1 MNTTD
6 NTSIEIDILYLLKKL
21 WQKKVLII
29 FSALLFGLVALVFS
43 AFVVKPTYT
52 SSTRIYVT
60 NQTAGTNN
68 LTAQDLQAGNYLVN
82 DYKEIITS
90 DSVLADV
97 ISREGLSITN
107 AELSEMIEV
116 SIPND
121 TRIITISVNN
131 TDPSDAQRFANSL
144 REIAAEKIKVV
155 TKVEDVTTIE
165 EAKVPTSP
173 SSPNIKRNVMLGAL
187 VGGFIAV
194 AFVLLLEVLDDRV
207 RRPEDV
213 EEVLGLVLIGVVP
226 DTEKM

>member
-1 MNTTD
+1 MNTKES
-6 NTSIEIDILYLLKKL
+6 NSIEIDLLYLLKKL
-21 WQKKVLII
+21 WEKKVLIL
-29 FSALLFGLVALVFS
+29 FSTVLFGLLALLISVFIL
-43 AFVVKPTYT
+43 KPTFT
-52 SSTRIYVT
+52 SSTRIYVV
-60 NQTAGTNN
+60 NQTSDNNN

-165 EAKVPTSP
+165 DAKLPELP
-173 SSPNIKRNVMLGAL
+173 SSPNIKRNVVLGAL
-187 VGGFIAV
+187 AGIFIAV
-194 AFVLLLEVLDDRV
+194 VLILLLELLDDRV
-207 RRPEDV
+207 RRPEDI
-213 EEVLGLVLIGVVP
+213 EEVLGLVLIGTVP
-226 DTEKM
+226 DTDKL

>member
-1 MNTTD
+1 MA
-6 NTSIEIDILYLLKKL
+6 E
-21 WQKKVLII
+21 
-29 FSALLFGLVALVFS
+29 G
-43 AFVVKPTYT
+43 
-52 SSTRIYVT
+52 
-60 NQTAGTNN
+60 
-68 LTAQDLQAGNYLVN
+68 DLRG
-82 DYKEIITS
+82 
-90 DSVLADV
+90 
-97 ISREGLSITN
+97 
-107 AELSEMIEV
+107 MIRV

-121 TRIITISVNN
+121 TRIITISVNSK
-131 TDPSDAQRFANSL
+131 DPQDAQQLANSV

-173 SSPNIKRNVMLGAL
+173 SSPNIKRNVLLGAL

>member
-52 SSTRIYVT
+52 SSTRIYVA

-68 LTAQDLQAGNYLVN
+68 LTAQDLQAGSYLVN
-82 DYKEIITS
+82 DYKEIIIS
-90 DSVLADV
+90 DSVLSDV
-97 ISREGLSITN
+97 INREGLTM
-107 AELSEMIEV
+107 AEGDLRGMIRV

-121 TRIITISVNN
+121 TRIITISVNSK
-131 TDPSDAQRFANSL
+131 DPQYAQQLANSV

-173 SSPNIKRNVMLGAL
+173 SSPNINKNVSIGAL
-187 VGGFIAV
+187 VGATVAV
-194 AFVLLLEVLDDRV
+194 VLILLLEVLDDRV

>member
-6 NTSIEIDILYLLKKL
+6 NTSIEFDILYLLKKL

-52 SSTRIYVT
+52 SSTRIYVA

-68 LTAQDLQAGNYLVN
+68 LTAQDLQAGSYLVN
-82 DYKEIITS
+82 DYKEIIIS
-90 DSVLADV
+90 DSVLSDV
-97 ISREGLSITN
+97 INREGLTM
-107 AELSEMIEV
+107 AEGDLRGMIRV

-121 TRIITISVNN
+121 TRIITISVNSK
-131 TDPSDAQRFANSL
+131 DPQDAQQLANSV

>member
-52 SSTRIYVT
+52 SSTRIYVA

-68 LTAQDLQAGNYLVN
+68 LTAQDLQAGSYLVN
-82 DYKEIITS
+82 DYKEIIIS
-90 DSVLADV
+90 DSVLSDV
-97 ISREGLSITN
+97 INREGLTM
-107 AELSEMIEV
+107 AEGDLRGMIRV

-121 TRIITISVNN
+121 TRIITISVNSK
-131 TDPSDAQRFANSL
+131 DPQDAQQLANSV

-194 AFVLLLEVLDDRV
+194 AIVLLLEVLDDRV

>member
-1 MNTTD
+1 MA
-6 NTSIEIDILYLLKKL
+6 E
-21 WQKKVLII
+21 
-29 FSALLFGLVALVFS
+29 G
-43 AFVVKPTYT
+43 
-52 SSTRIYVT
+52 
-60 NQTAGTNN
+60 
-68 LTAQDLQAGNYLVN
+68 DLRG
-82 DYKEIITS
+82 
-90 DSVLADV
+90 
-97 ISREGLSITN
+97 
-107 AELSEMIEV
+107 MIRV

-121 TRIITISVNN
+121 TRIITISVNSK
-131 TDPSDAQRFANSL
+131 DPQDAQQLANSV

>member
-52 SSTRIYVT
+52 SSTRIYVA

-68 LTAQDLQAGNYLVN
+68 LTAQDLQAGSYLVN
-82 DYKEIITS
+82 DYKEIIIS
-90 DSVLADV
+90 DSVLSDV
-97 ISREGLSITN
+97 INREGLTM
-107 AELSEMIEV
+107 AEGDLRGMIRV

-121 TRIITISVNN
+121 TRIITISVNSK
-131 TDPSDAQRFANSL
+131 DPQDAQQLANSV

-173 SSPNIKRNVMLGAL
+173 SSPNIKRNVLLGAL

>member
-1 MNTTD
+1 MA
-6 NTSIEIDILYLLKKL
+6 E
-21 WQKKVLII
+21 
-29 FSALLFGLVALVFS
+29 G
-43 AFVVKPTYT
+43 
-52 SSTRIYVT
+52 
-60 NQTAGTNN
+60 
-68 LTAQDLQAGNYLVN
+68 DLRG
-82 DYKEIITS
+82 
-90 DSVLADV
+90 
-97 ISREGLSITN
+97 
-107 AELSEMIEV
+107 MIRV

-121 TRIITISVNN
+121 TRIITISVNSK
-131 TDPSDAQRFANSL
+131 DPQDAQQLANSV

-213 EEVLGLVLIGVVP
+213 EEALGLVLIGVVP

>member
-52 SSTRIYVT
+52 SSTRIYVA

>member
-1 MNTTD
+1 MNTKES
-6 NTSIEIDILYLLKKL
+6 NSIEIDLLYLLKKL
-21 WQKKVLII
+21 WEKKILIL
-29 FSALLFGLVALVFS
+29 FSTVLFGLLALLISVFIL
-43 AFVVKPTYT
+43 KPTFT
-52 SSTRIYVT
+52 SSTRIYVA
-60 NQTAGTNN
+60 NQTSDNNN

-90 DSVLADV
+90 DSVLTDV

-165 EAKVPTSP
+165 DAKLPELP
-173 SSPNIKRNVMLGAL
+173 SSPNIKRNVVLGAL
-187 VGGFIAV
+187 AGIFIAV
-194 AFVLLLEVLDDRV
+194 VLILLLELLDDRV
-207 RRPEDV
+207 RRPEDI
-213 EEVLGLVLIGVVP
+213 EEVLGLVLIGTVP
-226 DTEKM
+226 DTDKL

>member
-1 MNTTD
+1 M
-6 NTSIEIDILYLLKKL
+6 
-21 WQKKVLII
+21 
-29 FSALLFGLVALVFS
+29 
-43 AFVVKPTYT
+43 
-52 SSTRIYVT
+52 
-60 NQTAGTNN
+60 
-68 LTAQDLQAGNYLVN
+68 TAQDLQAGSYLVN
-82 DYKEIITS
+82 DYKEIIIS
-90 DSVLADV
+90 DSVLSDV
-97 ISREGLSITN
+97 INREGLTM
-107 AELSEMIEV
+107 AEGDLRGMIRV

-121 TRIITISVNN
+121 TRIITISVNSK
-131 TDPSDAQRFANSL
+131 DPQDAQQLANSV